1 MLNSSLPISV
11 SYSFGVNRI
20 LAENKSTENMWSS
33 NGGILSVSIPKQL
46 FNKIV
51 ILRLE
56 FKQQNPSIF
65 LNIKGLNVPAED
77 PNDSGIRCKY
87 GNDSPNPNYTG
98 LIVGMVA
105 GIIFAGVLYAVFVHY
120 RDKSKETNPSEI
132 YLLQQNI
139 ADTRS

>member
-1 MLNSSLPISV
+1 VVVERWNSFCL
-11 SYSFGVNRI
+11 YSKAAFQQDRNFAFGI
-20 LAENKSTENMWSS
+20 
-33 NGGILSVSIPKQL
+33 Q
-46 FNKIV
+46 
-51 ILRLE
+51 
-56 FKQQNPSIF
+56 IF
-65 LNIKGLNVPAED
+65 LNINGLNVPAED